1 MDENRNSWYSSG
13 EAGWYSSPHKAA
25 QTRAK
30 APEKK
35 PRTGMKIA
43 MVSVFVLVLVAAT
56 ALAFS
61 QGQSPAVTHPAVDPA
76 PVATDPA
83 ADPGDYADFRD
94 FFENYYTPAEDDTIK
109 ESSIPRAENGTGVE
123 LSLVSSD
130 GKAELS
136 LGELY
141 DECIDSVVGII
152 GTADS
157 ISGYYWGTGI
167 VMTSDG
173 YVLTNA
179 HVISGTEDVSVVL
192 NSGEEYEARLV
203 GEDTQTDIAVLKIE
217 AAGLKAAEFGDSS
230 ELSVGDRVA
239 AIGNP
244 LGSEF
249 SGTMTD
255 GIVSAIDRGMSYNG
269 HTMTLIQ
276 TNAALNEGN
285 SGGPLFNMYGQVV
298 GITNMKMV
306 SGAFESSI
314 EGIGFAIPTSRAKRI
329 VDELIET
336 GAVAHPGIGITA
348 GSVPQSAAEQYG
360 LPEGV
365 YISEVRESSDAYR
378 QGIRPG
384 DVLVR
389 VNGIDVQSVSEVNAI
404 KDNFLVGDQ
413 LELELYRDGG
423 YFTVTVT
430 LGDMDKLQ

>member
-1 MDENRNSWYSSG
+1 MNENNSWYTPQS
-13 EAGWYSSPHKAA
+13 EAGWYLTEKRSAEALPPAA
-25 QTRAK
+25 PQ
-30 APEKK
+30 KK
-35 PRTGMKIA
+35 THTGMKIT
-43 MVSVFVLVLVAAT
+43 MVSFFVLVLIAAT

-61 QGQSPAVTHPAVDPA
+61 SGSSPAVTLPAVDPS
-76 PVATDPA
+76 PVATDP
-83 ADPGDYADFRD
+83 GDFDDFRD
-94 FFENYYTPAEDDTIK
+94 FFENYYTASDDTIK
-109 ESSIPRAENGTGVE
+109 ESSVKRAENGTGVT
-123 LSLVSSD
+123 LNVSSSS
-130 GKAELS
+130 GLPELS
-136 LGELY
+136 LGRLY

-152 GTADS
+152 GTAGDLE
-157 ISGYYWGTGI
+157 GYYWGTGI

-173 YVLTNA
+173 YILTNA
-179 HVISGTEDVSVVL
+179 HVISGTDEVTVVL
-192 NSGEEYEARLV
+192 NSGEEYDASLV
-203 GEDTQTDIAVLKIE
+203 GEDTQTDVAVLKIE
-217 AAGLKAAEFGDSS
+217 AQGLAAAAFGDSN

-329 VDELIET
+329 VDEIIET
-336 GAVAHPGIGITA
+336 GRVAHPGIGITA
-348 GSVPQSAAEQYG
+348 GSIPDAAAEQYG
-360 LPEGV
+360 LPDGV

-378 QGIRPG
+378 QGVRPG
-384 DVLVR
+384 DVLTS
-389 VNGIDVQSVSEVNAI
+389 VNGVSVQSVDEVNAV
-404 KDNFLVGDQ
+404 KDGFLVGDS
-413 LELELYRDGG
+413 LELELFRDGE
-423 YFTVTVT
+423 YFTVTIV
-430 LGDMDKLQ
+430 LGDMEMLQ